1 VKSDTVGPGEYDI
14 VKPIGATKKGPKWHT
29 ESNKK
34 NLKEGLLSTV
44 TPGPGAYNAEKVD
57 IFPIYKYKA
66 SSVFVSKVDR
76 DKLYKGAH
84 S

>member
-1 VKSDTVGPGEYDI
+1 MD
-14 VKPIGATKKGPKWHT
+14 
-29 ESNKK
+29 
-34 NLKEGLLSTV
+34 TV

-76 DKLYKGAH
+76 DKNLRGAH
-84 S
+84 SQAHKYNSQGNEPYNPLND